1 MEVATIAPVPTK
13 AADRD
18 LELIERHRLGD
29 PSAFDEIFERYQRMV
44 FNLALRLSGDP
55 ERAEDLSQEIF
66 LRIYRH
72 VGRFKGRSSL
82 KTWVYRVSVNCC
94 RSRLSRRRPPI
105 QVPADPTV
113 DLLDRVRDTSA
124 GPERR
129 AIARERMAQVM
140 EALRALPR
148 PYREA
153 VVLRD
158 VEELTYEEIAEV
170 LDVRI
175 GTVRSRIARGRVRL
189 RQLVEESE

>member
-1 MEVATIAPVPTK
+1 MEVATITSVPTK
-13 AADRD
+13 ADDPD

-29 PSAFDEIFERYQRMV
+29 PSAFGEIFDRHHRMV

-55 ERAEDLSQEIF
+55 ERADDLSQEIF

-72 VGRFKGRSSL
+72 IGRFKGRSSL
-82 KTWVYRVSVNCC
+82 KTWIYRISINCC
-94 RSRLSRRRPPI
+94 RSRLARRRLPI

-113 DLLDRVRDTSA
+113 DLVDRLRDPTA

-129 AIARERMAQVM
+129 AIARDRMRQLMAVLQQ
-140 EALRALPR
+140 LPR

-158 VEELTYEEIAEV
+158 VEELTYEEIAGV
-170 LDVRI
+170 LGVRL
-175 GTVRSRIARGRVRL
+175 GTVRSRIARGRERL
-189 RQLVEESE
+189 RQMLEAEV